1 MQEGFVFLLRILE
14 SHLMTRRIIDDSRV
28 ISVKLDATSNVFHC
42 HRGRELD
49 IPVFA
54 DSFRIAPFC
63 IDILCYD
70 LEVFLIPLSFL
81 MRANQDSASFPQE
94 TFDPRDLSCE
104 PWKVILENPMPFLH
118 IVGIGFPTRRVIH
131 IRDYGHVK
139 IVLKRTGIRPDDLW
153 NLLSRGFPPGAA
165 TLFGLL
171 RWDPLFVFPLE
182 IFIPIQHIRLLIV
195 FSILCILFQQMEL
208 MLCRIMC
215 HLYNIS
221 ISL

>member
-1 MQEGFVFLLRILE
+1 
-14 SHLMTRRIIDDSRV
+14 MTRRIIDDSRI

-54 DSFRIAPFC
+54 DGFRIAPFC

-139 IVLKRTGIRPDDLW
+139 IVLQRTGIRPDDLW
-153 NLLSRGFPPGAA
+153 NLLSRRFPPGAA

-182 IFIPIQHIRLLIV
+182 IFIPIQHIRLLIEL
-195 FSILCILFQQMEL
+195 SIFGILFQKMEL

-221 ISL
+221 ISI

>member
-1 MQEGFVFLLRILE
+1 M
-14 SHLMTRRIIDDSRV
+14 MTRRIIDDSRV
-28 ISVKLDATSNVFHC
+28 ISVELDGTTDIFHS

-54 DSFRIAPFC
+54 DGFRVAPFS
-63 IDILCYD
+63 IDILCYY

-81 MRANQDSASFPQE
+81 MSANQDSASFSQE
-94 TFDPRDLSCE
+94 TFNPRDLSCE
-104 PWKVILENPMPFLH
+104 PWKVILKNPMPFLH
-118 IVGIGFPTRRVIH
+118 IVGIGDPTRRVIH

-153 NLLSRGFPPGAA
+153 NLLSRRFPPGAA
-165 TLFGLL
+165 TIFGLF
-171 RWDPLFVFPLE
+171 RRGPLFVFLLE

-195 FSILCILFQQMEL
+195 FSILGILFQQMEL